1 MCLADM
7 TDTTTYARVA
17 QLVEHDLA
25 KVGAA
30 GSSPVSRSL
39 LTKRA
44 SDGCPFL
51 LNRVLPDQVVRV
63 STFRSGRCLTA
74 STGRWLLRSAPVRA
88 EQTSTGRLAS
98 PFHSGRCL
106 TASTGR
112 WQRLALSLQTRLFEV
127 FAPLQSA

>member
-1 MCLADM
+1 M

-25 KVGAA
+25 KVGVA

-63 STFRSGRCLTA
+63 STLRSGRCLTA
-74 STGRWLLRSAPVRA
+74 STGRWLLRSAPVRV
-88 EQTSTGRLAS
+88 EQINL
-98 PFHSGRCL
+98 F
-106 TASTGR
+106 
-112 WQRLALSLQTRLFEV
+112 ALV
-127 FAPLQSA
+127 